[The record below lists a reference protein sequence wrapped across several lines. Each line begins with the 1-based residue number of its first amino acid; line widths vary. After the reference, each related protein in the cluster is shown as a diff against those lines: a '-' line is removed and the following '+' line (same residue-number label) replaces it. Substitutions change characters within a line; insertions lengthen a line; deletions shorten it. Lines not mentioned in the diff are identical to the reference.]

1 MYLTYDEYI
10 DMGGETLEET
20 AFDNLEFEA
29 RATIDWW
36 TFNRLQNEVEYPEA
50 VKRCMFALIRL
61 IKDKQD
67 SMVTNAQASDGTKQ
81 AGITHQSNDGVS
93 TSYNVISAR
102 SAVEMIKQDIQ
113 ATIKMYLHGVRNSL
127 GQKVLYRG
135 IYPNE

>member
-20 AFDNLEFEA
+20 AFEMLEFEA

-36 TFNRLQNEVEYPEA
+36 TLNRLQNEESYPEP
-50 VKRCMFALIRL
+50 VKRCMVALIRL

-67 SMVTNAQASDGTKQ
+67 SMVTDAQAENNIKK
-81 AGITHQSNDGVS
+81 AGIVHESNDGVA

-102 SAVEMIKQDIQ
+102 SAVEMLKSDIK
-113 ATIKMYLHGVRNSL
+113 TTVRMYLQGVRNSL